1 MTAREMS
8 DLDIK
13 WTVAAG
19 FADYEVSECGRVRR
33 RTQGGRRYPAGY
45 ELTAKPHQRGYL
57 VYILR
62 SGGRDTT
69 MLAHRLVALSW
80 LGAPPSDRHEVAHN
94 DGVRT
99 NNHRSNLRWA
109 TPAENQADRKRHGT
123 YVQGENAYS
132 AKLSNSAARAIRQRY
147 ADGGS
152 RYVGGA
158 VTMAGLASEHG
169 VSIAQVSRIVNG
181 IQRAAR

>member
-1 MTAREMS
+1 MNP
-8 DLDIK
+8 K

-19 FADYEVSECGRVRR
+19 FSDYEISECGRVRR
-33 RTQGGRRYPAGY
+33 LTRGGRRYPVGY
-45 ELTAKPHQRGYL
+45 ELTAKPHKRGYL
-57 VYILR
+57 VYSLR
-62 SGGRDTT
+62 AGTQEKT

-109 TPAENQADRKRHGT
+109 TAAENQADRKRHGT

-132 AKLSNSAARAIRQRY
+132 AKLSNADAEVIRQRY
-147 ADGGS
+147 ADGGL

-158 VTMAGLASEHG
+158 VTMAVLASEHG
-169 VSIAQVSRIVNG
+169 VSTAQVSRIVNG
-181 IQRAAR
+181 RQRATR